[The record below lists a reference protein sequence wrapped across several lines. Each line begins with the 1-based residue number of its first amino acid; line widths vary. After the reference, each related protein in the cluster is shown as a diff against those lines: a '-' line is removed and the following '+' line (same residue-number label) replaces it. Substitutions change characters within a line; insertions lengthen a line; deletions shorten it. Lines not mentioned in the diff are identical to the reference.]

1 MVTFKFKT
9 KYGFT
14 TAIVELIDK
23 RIKFKLSPLKG
34 FRPFPIEV
42 FAEYNSTILMKKK
55 KASVVFTGDCNR
67 ISILELN
74 RLKEKAE
81 EILPVPKEDADL
93 ILKRIAKGD
102 YSFAKYI
109 Y

>member
-42 FAEYNSTILMKKK
+42 IAEYNVTILKKK
-55 KASVVFTGDCNR
+55 RKASVVLTCDCKLL
-67 ISILELN
+67 SALELI
-74 RLKEKAE
+74 RLKEKAIE
-81 EILPVPKEDADL
+81 LLPVPKEDVDL
-93 ILKRIAKGD
+93 IMNRIAKGD

-109 Y
+109 